1 MQWADRIGRRIKL
14 RDLHVLLAVAEARSI
29 SRAAELLAISH
40 PVVSRTISELE
51 QTLGVRLFDRSS
63 QGVSLTMHGQGFLDC
78 AVAVFDDLRSGVQR
92 LEVLSDPSSGEVRIG
107 GHDVM
112 MAGFI
117 PTIIDQLARKHGKMA
132 FHSIQG
138 DYPYLRTL
146 PRERKLDA
154 IVARRAEVTAEVDL
168 TTEVL
173 FRDPLLVVAGPRN
186 RWIGRRKI
194 DWAEVFNEPW
204 IMPEPD
210 STIGV
215 LFAKGLRSMGWEPL
229 KLTVMSNSIQL
240 RNRLL
245 ATGRYLSV
253 LPRSSLLLG
262 AQHPRL
268 RILPIRLPEIVQPIE
283 LITLKN
289 RTLSP
294 TASLFIERARE
305 IAKTV
310 GEQLPVERLGVSKI
324 DTGAGATR
332 RRYSRAS

>member
-1 MQWADRIGRRIKL
+1 MQWGDQIGRRIKL
-14 RDLHVLLAVAEARSI
+14 RDLRVLLAVAEARSI

-63 QGVSLTMHGQGFLDC
+63 QGVSLTIHGQALLDC
-78 AVAVFDDLRSGVQR
+78 GVAVFDDLRSGVQR
-92 LEVLSDPSSGEVRIG
+92 LEFLSDPASGEVRIG
-107 GHDVM
+107 SYDVM

-117 PTIIDQLARKHGKMA
+117 PTIIDELARKHRKMT

-138 DYPYLRTL
+138 DYPYLKTL
-146 PRERKLDA
+146 LRDRKVDA
-154 IVARRAEVTAEVDL
+154 IMSRRAEATPETDL

-194 DWAEVFNEPW
+194 GWADVLNEAW
-204 IMPEPD
+204 IMPEPG

-215 LFAKGLRSMGWEPL
+215 LLAKGLRSIGLEPP
-229 KLTVMSNSIQL
+229 KLTVMSNSIPL
-240 RNRLL
+240 RNHLL

-253 LPRSSLLLG
+253 LPSSMLQLG
-262 AQHPRL
+262 TQHPKVRV
-268 RILPIRLPEIVQPIE
+268 LPIKLPEIMQPIE

-294 TASLFIERARE
+294 TAHLFIERARQM
-305 IAKTV
+305 AKSI
-310 GEQLPVERLGVSKI
+310 GAQVS
-324 DTGAGATR
+324 DR
-332 RRYSRAS
+332 RSKA

>member
-1 MQWADRIGRRIKL
+1 
-14 RDLHVLLAVAEARSI
+14 
-29 SRAAELLAISH
+29 
-40 PVVSRTISELE
+40 
-51 QTLGVRLFDRSS
+51 
-63 QGVSLTMHGQGFLDC
+63 
-78 AVAVFDDLRSGVQR
+78 
-92 LEVLSDPSSGEVRIG
+92 
-107 GHDVM
+107 M

-117 PTIIDQLARKHGKMA
+117 PTIIDQLARKHRKMA
-132 FHSIQG
+132 FHTIQG

-146 PRERKLDA
+146 LRERKVDA
-154 IVARRAEVTAEVDL
+154 IVSRRAEVTAEVDL

-173 FRDPLLVVAGPRN
+173 FHDPLLVVAGPRS
-186 RWIGRRKI
+186 RWIGQRKI
-194 DWAEVFNEPW
+194 DWAEVLALDEPW

-215 LFAKGLRSMGWEPL
+215 LLAKGLRSIGLEPP
-229 KLTVMSNSIQL
+229 KLTVLSNSIPL

-253 LPRSSLLLG
+253 LPRSMLQLG
-262 AQHPRL
+262 AQHL
-268 RILPIRLPEIVQPIE
+268 QVRILPIRLPEIVQPIE

-310 GEQLPVERLGVSKI
+310 GDHFPVRQSKQ
-324 DTGAGATR
+324 R
-332 RRYSRAS
+332 N